1 MTPGGMRYYLETV
14 TPGLERGTM
23 SILAGVNA
31 RITQAM
37 KARDASTLSA
47 FRMLKAALMNKEVE
61 KGRALEDV
69 EALQVVASLIK
80 QRRESIEQFR
90 KGGREDL
97 VRKEEVDLALLVG
110 LMPPPL
116 DPAEIE
122 EVVARAVAETGA
134 VSPRD
139 MGRVMKAAMAVLAGR
154 PVDGKAVNDVVRR
167 KLGG

>member
-1 MTPGGMRYYLETV
+1 M
-14 TPGLERGTM
+14 ERGTM
-23 SILAGVNA
+23 SVLSDVNA

-37 KARDASTLSA
+37 KAHDPSTLSA
-47 FRMLKAALMNKEVE
+47 FRMLKAALINKEVE

-97 VRKEEVDLALLVG
+97 VSKEEVDLALLEG
-110 LMPPPL
+110 LMPPPIS
-116 DPAEIE
+116 PAEIDE
-122 EVVARAVAETGA
+122 AVARAVVETGA
-134 VSPRD
+134 ASPKD
-139 MGRVMKAAMAVLAGR
+139 MGRVMKAVMAALAGK
-154 PVDGKAVNDVVRR
+154 PVDGKAVNDAVRR